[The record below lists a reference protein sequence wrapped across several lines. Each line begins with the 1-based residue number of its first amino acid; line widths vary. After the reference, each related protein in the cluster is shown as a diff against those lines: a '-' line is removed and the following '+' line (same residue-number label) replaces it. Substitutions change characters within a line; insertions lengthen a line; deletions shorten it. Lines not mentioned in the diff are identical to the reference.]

1 MLPIQVS
8 TSMTTAP
15 SAWKPASMKF
25 RKVPGGLSTRSP
37 GLRPSSHRSR
47 TWAVTRGGASC
58 QISAKN
64 SGSPVVPE
72 LEETEVSSSTGT
84 QSSPAKAS
92 PVRLR

>member
-1 MLPIQVS
+1 MRL
-8 TSMTTAP
+8 
-15 SAWKPASMKF
+15 

-47 TWAVTRGGASC
+47 TCAVTRGGASC

-72 LEETEVSSSTGT
+72 LEETEVSSATGT
-84 QSSPAKAS
+84 QSRPPKGS
-92 PVRLR
+92 PVRAR